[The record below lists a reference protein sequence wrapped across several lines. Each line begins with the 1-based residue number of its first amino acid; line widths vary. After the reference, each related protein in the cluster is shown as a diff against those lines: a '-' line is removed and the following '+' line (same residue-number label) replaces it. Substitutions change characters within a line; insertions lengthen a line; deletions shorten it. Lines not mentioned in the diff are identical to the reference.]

1 MVIKWDVTIPKLS
14 GDKTRRTFIYLPESY
29 EQDPERRYPVLYM
42 FDGHNLF
49 EDQEATYG
57 KSWGLKDYLDH
68 SGLPLIVVGM
78 ECNHEGNSRLV
89 EYSPYTFTDH
99 QFGTIAGSGRQMMRW
114 VVEELK
120 PLIDRELP
128 TLTSRKDTWI
138 AGSSM
143 GGLMSLYTITAHND
157 TFSSISLSQV
167 LARIYIIN
175 SSEISYRV
183 HHCSN
188 VLSGI
193 YLRDAGLLSHF
204 CYVGYRHQGCE
215 QSSFTCIEFYAIFLA
230 QFVDVNLVVKSKVYI
245 GVLWLCITACASVSV
260 QQFHGRYRQFS
271 VVNLVN
277 DLCIYALAY

>member
-1 MVIKWDVTIPKLS
+1 MIFKKEVWITPYQMN
-14 GDKTRRTFIYLPESY
+14 RRLHIYVPQRAME
-29 EQDPERRYPVLYM
+29 EGRRCPVLYM

-114 VVEELK
+114 VVDELK

-157 TFSSISLSQV
+157 TFSKAACLSTYLFPVRKDMERECRRPIDPDTRVYLSWGSSETRSKRSLSW
-167 LARIYIIN
+167 
-175 SSEISYRV
+175 ISKTNLEMANLLNAAGARV
-183 HHCSN
+183 HLNLVLGGTHCEACWKKEIP
-188 VLSGI
+188 VL
-193 YLRDAGLLSHF
+193 LRF
-204 CYVGYRHQGCE
+204 
-215 QSSFTCIEFYAIFLA
+215 FLA
-230 QFVDVNLVVKSKVYI
+230 
-245 GVLWLCITACASVSV
+245 
-260 QQFHGRYRQFS
+260 
-271 VVNLVN
+271 
-277 DLCIYALAY
+277 

>member
-1 MVIKWDVTIPKLS
+1 MIFKKEVWITPYQMN
-14 GDKTRRTFIYLPESY
+14 RRLHIYVPQRAME
-29 EQDPERRYPVLYM
+29 EGRRCPVLYM

-157 TFSSISLSQV
+157 TFPRQPVSPYLFPGKDMERMPPAIDPDDAIFSWEAADPQQTLAQLDLKTNLEMANLNAAGGPFPNLV
-167 LARIYIIN
+167 LADALQALGRDPVFALLPGVMDR
-175 SSEISYRV
+175 SDV
-183 HHCSN
+183 A
-188 VLSGI
+188 LSKG
-193 YLRDAGLLSHF
+193 RDSG
-204 CYVGYRHQGCE
+204 
-215 QSSFTCIEFYAIFLA
+215 
-230 QFVDVNLVVKSKVYI
+230 
-245 GVLWLCITACASVSV
+245 
-260 QQFHGRYRQFS
+260 
-271 VVNLVN
+271 
-277 DLCIYALAY
+277 

>member
-1 MVIKWDVTIPKLS
+1 MIFKKEVWITPYQMN
-14 GDKTRRTFIYLPESY
+14 RRLHIYVPQRAME
-29 EQDPERRYPVLYM
+29 EGRRCPVLYM

-114 VVEELK
+114 VVDELK

-157 TFSSISLSQV
+157 TFSKAACLSPSCFRCAKTWRENAAGRSTRTPVSIFPGAAARPAASARSAGSQ
-167 LARIYIIN
+167 RPIW
-175 SSEISYRV
+175 RWPT
-183 HHCSN
+183 CSMP
-188 VLSGI
+188 
-193 YLRDAGLLSHF
+193 
-204 CYVGYRHQGCE
+204 QGP
-215 QSSFTCIEFYAIFLA
+215 
-230 QFVDVNLVVKSKVYI
+230 
-245 GVLWLCITACASVSV
+245 ACT
-260 QQFHGRYRQFS
+260 
-271 VVNLVN
+271 
-277 DLCIYALAY
+277 

>member
-1 MVIKWDVTIPKLS
+1 MIFKKEVWITPYQMN
-14 GDKTRRTFIYLPESY
+14 RRLHIYVPQRAME
-29 EQDPERRYPVLYM
+29 EGRRCPVLYM

-114 VVEELK
+114 VVDELK

-157 TFSSISLSQV
+157 TFSKAACLSP
-167 LARIYIIN
+167 
-175 SSEISYRV
+175 
-183 HHCSN
+183 
-188 VLSGI
+188 
-193 YLRDAGLLSHF
+193 YLFPVRKDMERENAAG
-204 CYVGYRHQGCE
+204 R
-215 QSSFTCIEFYAIFLA
+215 
-230 QFVDVNLVVKSKVYI
+230 
-245 GVLWLCITACASVSV
+245 
-260 QQFHGRYRQFS
+260 
-271 VVNLVN
+271 
-277 DLCIYALAY
+277 

>member
-1 MVIKWDVTIPKLS
+1 MIFKKEVWITPYQMN
-14 GDKTRRTFIYLPESY
+14 RRLHIYVPQRAME
-29 EQDPERRYPVLYM
+29 EGRRCPVLYM

-157 TFSSISLSQV
+157 TFSKAACLPLPVSGAQRHGERMPPADRSGYPCLSFLGKQRDPQQT
-167 LARIYIIN
+167 LAQ
-175 SSEISYRV
+175 
-183 HHCSN
+183 
-188 VLSGI
+188 LDLKDQSGDGQPAQRRRGPRAPEPG
-193 YLRDAGLLSHF
+193 LGRDALRGLL
-204 CYVGYRHQGCE
+204 GKR
-215 QSSFTCIEFYAIFLA
+215 
-230 QFVDVNLVVKSKVYI
+230 DP
-245 GVLWLCITACASVSV
+245 GVPALLPGVIWIAAST
-260 QQFHGRYRQFS
+260 HERCPCGRDS
-271 VVNLVN
+271 G
-277 DLCIYALAY
+277 